1 MPLDPIAAGLLQQMA
16 DAGAPALNTLSPAE
30 ARQAAEGFAALKGE
44 AEPVAET
51 QEISIP
57 VEGGEILVTLITPRG
72 LYGVSGCLIYYHGGG
87 WVIGD
92 RAGLEPACHAVAT
105 RGGCRV
111 ANVEYRLSPEHKFPT
126 PFNDCYAVFK
136 WFAENGESVKVDP
149 TKLAVGGDSAG
160 GNLAAAVALKAR
172 DEGLSNIQLQ
182 LLVYPVTNHAY
193 DTVSYADNG
202 DNYLLTKD
210 MMQWFWDHYLQS
222 SEDGKN
228 PYASPIQAKDL
239 KGLPTAVVYTA
250 EFDPLRDEGEAYANK
265 LKAAGVEVHLTRF
278 DGQIHGFFQMGGVFP
293 SATAAYDDAGRHLR
307 YAINVW
313 PPRP

>member
-1 MPLDPIAAGLLQQMA
+1 
-16 DAGAPALNTLSPAE
+16 
-30 ARQAAEGFAALKGE
+30 
-44 AEPVAET
+44 
-51 QEISIP
+51 
-57 VEGGEILVTLITPRG
+57 
-72 LYGVSGCLIYYHGGG
+72 
-87 WVIGD
+87 
-92 RAGLEPACHAVAT
+92 
-105 RGGCRV
+105 
-111 ANVEYRLSPEHKFPT
+111 
-126 PFNDCYAVFK
+126 
-136 WFAENGESVKVDP
+136 
-149 TKLAVGGDSAG
+149 
-160 GNLAAAVALKAR
+160 
-172 DEGLSNIQLQ
+172 
-182 LLVYPVTNHAY
+182 
-193 DTVSYADNG
+193 
-202 DNYLLTKD
+202 

>member
-1 MPLDPIAAGLLQQMA
+1 
-16 DAGAPALNTLSPAE
+16 
-30 ARQAAEGFAALKGE
+30 
-44 AEPVAET
+44 
-51 QEISIP
+51 
-57 VEGGEILVTLITPRG
+57 
-72 LYGVSGCLIYYHGGG
+72 
-87 WVIGD
+87 
-92 RAGLEPACHAVAT
+92 
-105 RGGCRV
+105 
-111 ANVEYRLSPEHKFPT
+111 
-126 PFNDCYAVFK
+126 VFK